1 MSFERFARAVAQ
13 SPDEEAEP
21 HFLSQHKF
29 IVNHEGTLIV
39 DFLGRF
45 ETLDKDFEVVRHR
58 LRAPVELPHLLR
70 SQRGHYR
77 DYYSPDLAHII
88 GERYSE
94 DIVRFGYTF

>member
-1 MSFERFARAVAQ
+1 MSFDRFAHEVSRI
-13 SPDEEAEP
+13 PDEYAEP

-29 IVNHEGTLIV
+29 IVDRAGNLIV

-45 ETLDKDFEVVRHR
+45 ESIDKDFGGVRQR
-58 LRAPVELPHLLR
+58 LRAPVELRHLLR

-77 DYYSPDLAHII
+77 DYYSPDLADIV

-94 DIVRFGYTF
+94 DIARFGYTF